1 MLIAPLALA
10 GYAKLAV
17 ALALRLIEPLA
28 VSVLPLPLR
37 LIVPLAV
44 AVNTSE
50 FVAEP
55 EIEIE
60 PVPAARK
67 TPL

>member
-1 MLIAPLALA
+1 
-10 GYAKLAV
+10 
-17 ALALRLIEPLA
+17 
-28 VSVLPLPLR
+28 
-37 LIVPLAV
+37 
-44 AVNTSE
+44 VNTSE